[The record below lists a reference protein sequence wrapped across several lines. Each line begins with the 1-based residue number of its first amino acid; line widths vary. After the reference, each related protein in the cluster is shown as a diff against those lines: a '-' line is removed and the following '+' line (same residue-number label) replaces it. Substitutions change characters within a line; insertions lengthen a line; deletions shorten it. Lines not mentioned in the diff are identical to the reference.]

1 MKVLVVDDSFTV
13 RVKLRIFLED
23 DGHEVYDVNDGFS
36 GLQVLKEN
44 KEINAIVSDL
54 NTEKMS
60 GMTFIENAR
69 QLEGCKDTP
78 IYIYTTETCKNLKQ
92 QAKDLGVREWMQKPI
107 DFTKLLSALNG
118 FLKEK
123 RVI

>member
-78 IYIYTTETCKNLKQ
+78 IYIYTTETCKTLKQ
-92 QAKDLGVREWMQKPI
+92 QAKDLGVKEWMQKPI
-107 DFTKLLSALNG
+107 DFTKLLTALNG

>member
-1 MKVLVVDDSFTV
+1 MKVLIVDASFTV

-44 KEINAIVSDL
+44 KEINIIISDL
-54 NTEKMS
+54 NTEEMG

-69 QLEGCKDTP
+69 QLEHFKETP
-78 IYIYTTETCKNLKQ
+78 IYIYTTETCKTLKQ
-92 QAKDLGVREWMQKPI
+92 QAKDLGVREWMQRPL
-107 DFTKLLSALNG
+107 DFKKLLSV
-118 FLKEK
+118 LKEK
-123 RVI
+123 RVL